1 VNNSTIS
8 GNKASQDSGGIYNSG
23 SIYASSSLTLI
34 NSTVT
39 NNTSD
44 SDSNVTGD
52 GGGIFNTGQT
62 FVVGNSII
70 AGNFDKSTSDIINP
84 DVTGSF
90 TDSGNNL
97 IGNNTGSTSFTTST
111 LVGTS
116 ASPIDPK
123 LSLLQ
128 NNGGVTLTHALL
140 ADSPAINAGNNN
152 LIGASTDQ
160 RGVEF
165 ERISG
170 ATVDIGAYEVQSTSS
185 PPVNTDT
192 VVTNT
197 NDSGVGSLRQA
208 IFNANATAGADIIT

>member
-152 LIGASTDQ
+152 LIGAST
-160 RGVEF
+160 
-165 ERISG
+165 
-170 ATVDIGAYEVQSTSS
+170 TVDIGAYEVQSTSS